1 MRFSRRQ
8 KGAARRRHSP
18 AWLALPL
25 LAVATVVVAAES
37 FVIKDIRVE
46 GLDRAEPGTVF
57 AVLPFRIG
65 DNYTEEKGASAL
77 RALFATGQF
86 RDVRLRVEG
95 QTVVVVVEERT
106 LINSVEFK
114 GTKEFDR
121 DALLKSLKSVG
132 IAEGQPF
139 DKALADRAEQEIKR
153 EYLSRSLYGAEV
165 VTSTRPA
172 ANGRV
177 DVVFAVTE
185 GDRAR
190 IKDIHI
196 VGNQAFSE
204 STLTGQM
211 DLSTGG
217 WLTWYT
223 KADQYSRAKLNA
235 DQETLR
241 SYYLNRGYLEFEILS
256 TQVAMSPDK
265 RDISITINVKEGP
278 RYIVTGVKLEGEYL
292 GREDEFKPLV
302 KVQPGKPYRAE
313 DVEESTRLMSEQFGH
328 YGYAF
333 ARVDVKPEID
343 RAKAQVVVALR
354 ANPQRRVYVRRIV
367 IAGNSRT
374 RDEVIRREFR
384 QFEAAWFDGRRIKS
398 SRDRVDRLGYFN
410 KVSVDTQEVSGSPDQ
425 VDLVVNV
432 EEKSTGSLQ
441 LGATY
446 SNAERLAFAAGV
458 KFDNVFGS
466 GNYFGFDL
474 NTSRYNQTFVIS
486 SVDPYF
492 TQDGVSRSLDLFY
505 RTTRPLNSQGEEYK
519 LVNPGVALRFGVPF
533 TDLDTVYFGVGWEQ
547 TSIIGSSSLPNSYL
561 VYRERYGETSS
572 SVPLTVGWARDSR
585 DSALAPTDG
594 RYQRLNV
601 EWGAGGDTRFLR
613 SNYQFTEYFP
623 LSKRYT
629 LGLNAEAAWGRGLGD
644 RPYPVFKNYFGGGL
658 GTVRGFDQGSLGPV
672 DLTGAYIGGNRRLN
686 LNGELYV
693 PFPGAGNDR
702 SLRIFGFAD
711 AGNVWGADES
721 VRLDSLRAS
730 AGVGLSWFSPVG
742 PLKLSWGLPVR
753 SFAQDKLQRFQFQ
766 IGTAF

>member
-1 MRFSRRQ
+1 MHAWAPASLLFI
-8 KGAARRRHSP
+8 AA
-18 AWLALPL
+18 
-25 LAVATVVVAAES
+25 AVAAADS
-37 FVIKDIRVE
+37 FVLKDIRVE

-65 DNYTEEKGASAL
+65 DTYTEEKGAAAL

-86 RDVRLRVEG
+86 RDVRIRAEG
-95 QTVVVVVEERT
+95 QTVVITVEERA
-106 LINSVEFK
+106 LINTVEFK

-121 DALLKSLKSVG
+121 DALLKALKNVG
-132 IAEGQPF
+132 ITEGQPF

-165 VTSTRPA
+165 VTSTTPA
-172 ANGRV
+172 PNARV
-177 DVVFAVTE
+177 NVTFTVTE
-185 GDRAR
+185 GERAR

-196 VGNQAFSE
+196 VGNKAYSE
-204 STLTGQM
+204 RTLVSQM

-223 KADQYSRAKLNA
+223 KSDQYSRVKLNA

-241 SYYLNRGYLEFEILS
+241 SYYLNRGYLEFEITS
-256 TQVAMSPDK
+256 TQVAISADK
-265 RDISITINVKEGP
+265 RDISITLNVKEGP
-278 RYIVTGVKLEGEYL
+278 RYTVTAVRLEGETL
-292 GREDEFKPLV
+292 GRDDEFKALIKV
-302 KVQPGKPYRAE
+302 KPGSAYRAE
-313 DVEESTRLMSEQFGH
+313 EVEETTRLMTEQFGH

-333 ARVDVKPEID
+333 ARVDVQPAID
-343 RAKAQVVVALR
+343 RAKGQVAVVLK
-354 ANPQRRVYVRRIV
+354 ANPQRRVYVRRIH

-384 QFEAAWFDGRRIKS
+384 QFEAAWFDGRRIKA
-398 SRDRVDRLGYFN
+398 SRDRIDRLGYFN

-425 VDLVVNV
+425 VDLTVNV
-432 EEKSTGSLQ
+432 EEKSTGSLS

-446 SNAERLAFAAGV
+446 SSAEKLAFAAGI
-458 KFDNVFGS
+458 KMDNVFGS
-466 GNYFGFDL
+466 GNYFGFEL
-474 NTSRYNQTFVIS
+474 NTSRFNQTFVIS

-492 TQDGVSRSLDLFY
+492 TNDGVSRSLDLFY

-519 LVNPGVALRFGVPF
+519 LVTPGVTLRFGVPF
-533 TDLDTVYFGVGWEQ
+533 SDLDTVYFGLGWEE
-547 TSIIGSSSLPNSYL
+547 TTIKGSSSLPNYYL
-561 VYRERYGETSS
+561 TYRERYGETSTTI
-572 SVPLTVGWARDSR
+572 PLTLGWARDNR

-594 RYQRLNV
+594 RYQRVNV
-601 EWGAGGDTRFLR
+601 EWGVGGDTRFLR

-623 LSKRYT
+623 LSKQYT
-629 LGLNAEAAWGRGLGD
+629 LGVNGEAAWGRAIGD

-672 DLTGAYIGGNRRLN
+672 DITGAYIGGNRRLN
-686 LNGELYV
+686 LNAELYV

-721 VRLDSLRAS
+721 IDLNTLRAS
-730 AGVGLSWFSPVG
+730 AGIGLSWFSPVG
-742 PLKLSWGLPVR
+742 PLKLSWGVPVR
-753 SFAQDKLQRFQFQ
+753 KFSQDKIQRFQFQ